1 MVEATYRFQVGKFE
15 CMVVSDGTYTYT
27 NPAPTLFANAPKES
41 LEQALRQH
49 GLELEGWKEWVS
61 PYMALYVNTGEH
73 KVMIDTGGGHLG
85 PNTGHLIA
93 SLRSGGVEPD
103 EIDTVLITHAHA
115 DHIGGNVD
123 SQGRPAFPKARY
135 VIGRKEWEFWV
146 PEPDLSGINWDKAMI
161 QHLIDTAHENL
172 QPVEERVVLIEDGA
186 EVVPGIR
193 VFGMPG
199 HTPGQIIPVITSNG
213 ERLMCTSDALIHP
226 LHVEH
231 PDWICVVNIANEP
244 AVASA
249 SCFLE
254 MAVHDKALVHG
265 FHFPWPGLGHIVQT
279 GDGWQWQPLGI

>member
-1 MVEATYRFQVGKFE
+1 MVEAVYRFRVGKFE

-61 PYMALYVNTGEH
+61 PYMALYVDTSEY
-73 KVMIDTGGGHLG
+73 KVLIDTGGGNLG
-85 PNTGHLIA
+85 PNTGKLIA

-135 VIGRKEWEFWV
+135 VISRKEWEFWV
-146 PEPDLSGINWDKAMI
+146 PEPDLSGIKWDNGMI

-172 QPVEERVVLIEDGA
+172 QPVEDHVVLIDDGA
-186 EVVPGIR
+186 EVVPGMR
-193 VFGMPG
+193 VVAMPG
-199 HTPGQIIPVITSNG
+199 HTPGQIVPVITSDG

-231 PDWICVVNIANEP
+231 PDWICVVNIANGP

-249 SCFLE
+249 RNFLE
-254 MAVHDKALVHG
+254 MAVQEKALVHG
-265 FHFPWPGLGHIVQT
+265 FHFPWPGLGHILQKE
-279 GDGWQWQPLGI
+279 DEWQWQPLGI